1 MVCVAVVERLRTP
14 RRPRL
19 HHFLSPA
26 ASLFSLPFLPF
37 LPSLPSLPS
46 PSPDHCSLCR
56 CRSLPGFHGQCRPTH
71 HCRGPFFWW
80 GRSSWTWNFGNV
92 PVARLPN
99 RAIDDP
105 PQRSTTS
112 KAGVPS
118 RWSWWSWLW
127 SWLPVP
133 VPRERQLQ
141 AFQWAGVP
149 PLGVATPWWY
159 RVDGGNNS
167 WLVLAQ
173 AERVVERRAVGDLR
187 RPSDCPIAD
196 EDLYLS
202 LTFSMW
208 CATNGNISVKCC
220 SPRVWQYKMQR
231 KKQ

>member
-1 MVCVAVVERLRTP
+1 
-14 RRPRL
+14 
-19 HHFLSPA
+19 
-26 ASLFSLPFLPF
+26 
-37 LPSLPSLPS
+37 
-46 PSPDHCSLCR
+46 
-56 CRSLPGFHGQCRPTH
+56 
-71 HCRGPFFWW
+71 
-80 GRSSWTWNFGNV
+80 
-92 PVARLPN
+92 
-99 RAIDDP
+99 
-105 PQRSTTS
+105 
-112 KAGVPS
+112 
-118 RWSWWSWLW
+118 LW

-208 CATNGNISVKCC
+208 CATNGNIFFD
-220 SPRVWQYKMQR
+220 P
-231 KKQ
+231 